1 MRQYFHSVFPDSILS
16 QGLDINC
23 FELLTV
29 VVALK
34 LWSVQL
40 KGKRVCVYCDNQTAV
55 HVVNSGRTRNLF
67 LSACLREICFLC
79 GNSDMQVRAIH
90 IDGDK
95 NRLSDML
102 SRCHVD
108 VGLLDQFLGQVGPGV
123 QERCVFGELFHFSSD
138 W

>member
-1 MRQYFHSVFPDSILS
+1 M
-16 QGLDINC
+16 
-23 FELLTV
+23 
-29 VVALK
+29 
-34 LWSVQL
+34 
-40 KGKRVCVYCDNQTAV
+40 YCDNQTSV
-55 HVVNSGRTRNLF
+55 HVMNSGRTRNLF

-90 IDGDK
+90 IDGNR

-108 VGLLDQFLGQVGPGV
+108 VVSLDQFWGHIGPGL
-123 QERCVFGELFHFSSD
+123 QERGVFEELLEFTSD